1 MLATG
6 SEWPLALV
14 HEARVI
20 ANAVA
25 ASATLPTRR
34 FKPSRCAI
42 DAPFSCPYVSRWSL
56 NFPGSRRLGYAEQGA
71 NLRVGTAESRRV
83 NRVGPMRTRQLRRRR
98 PTRSAGTECE
108 GHRFDGEQW
117 SDVGRDRLACLDHCL
132 DPAQRGS
139 GA

>member
-6 SEWPLALV
+6 SECPLALV
-14 HEARVI
+14 HEASVI

-71 NLRVGTAESRRV
+71 NLRVGTVASRQL
-83 NRVGPMRTRQLRRRR
+83 NRVGPARTRRLRRRR
-98 PTRSAGTECE
+98 PTRSAGTECQ
-108 GHRFDGEQW
+108 GHRFDGEQGG
-117 SDVGRDRLACLDHCL
+117 DVGRDRLARLEHRL
-132 DPAQRGS
+132 DPA
-139 GA
+139 